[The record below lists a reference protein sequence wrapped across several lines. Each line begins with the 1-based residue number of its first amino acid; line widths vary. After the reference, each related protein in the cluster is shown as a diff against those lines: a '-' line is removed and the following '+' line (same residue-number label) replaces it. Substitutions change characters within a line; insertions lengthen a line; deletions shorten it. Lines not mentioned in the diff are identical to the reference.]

1 MVNRST
7 LRQRFAALAVVLSV
21 AACLCG
27 CDTTRAPGIAIT
39 EARVIEQR
47 PEAALVHLTLELT
60 NSNAEP
66 LPLVEFR
73 YQAELDGQRVFESRR
88 AAQATLRRLGTQTL
102 LLPIVIPADRIGGA
116 PSGSALL
123 TVSGRLLY
131 IAPGQLGEVLF
142 DTGVRV
148 PKVSF
153 NETVRVEFGTT
164 DGS

>member
-1 MVNRST
+1 M
-7 LRQRFAALAVVLSV
+7 LALLLGALA
-21 AACLCG
+21 ALCG
-27 CDTTRAPGIAIT
+27 CDATRSPSLTVAD
-39 EARVIEQR
+39 ARIVERR
-47 PEAALVHLTLELT
+47 PEATLVHLTLELT
-60 NSNAEP
+60 NPNVEP
-66 LPLVEFR
+66 LPLVEFQYR
-73 YQAELDGQRVFESRR
+73 ADLDGRRVFESRR

-102 LLPIVIPADRIGGA
+102 LLPVVIPAEQIDAGA
-116 PSGSALL
+116 SAGAGLL

-153 NETVRVEFGTT
+153 SESVRLDFGPA